1 MNTNPDESLLALWL
15 DDELHGEELVAV
27 EAWALTQPE
36 QLAAREEVRKWRAMM
51 SAAVPAVEEPPF
63 PDFFNS
69 RIEKA
74 IREQP
79 VVKPAPAPAKTSF
92 WRSWFVPATA
102 FAGMAVAFWVGTQTK
117 STESQ
122 VAQTVSQIQTAPVVY
137 TPEQGVDAK
146 WFASSNASATVI
158 VLEGVNA
165 IPSTLDFSETASVPT
180 SGNENSDQAIGLQQG
195 ERR

>member
-15 DDELHGEELVAV
+15 DDELHGEELAAV
-27 EAWALTQPE
+27 EAWALNQPE
-36 QLAAREEVRKWRAMM
+36 QLAARDEVRKWRTMM
-51 SAAVPAVEEPPF
+51 SAALPAVEEPPF

-79 VVKPAPAPAKTSF
+79 VAKPVAAPATTSF

-102 FAGMAVAFWVGTQTK
+102 FAGMAVAFWVGTQTQSPDQLAAK
-117 STESQ
+117 P
-122 VAQTVSQIQTAPVVY
+122 VSEIQAAPVVY
-137 TPEQGVDAK
+137 TPEQGVDAH

-158 VLEGVNA
+158 VLEGVSA

-180 SGNENSDQAIGLQQG
+180 SGNENSDQAIGLEQG